1 MYQEELEYMMLEEQV
16 MKSLNEAY
24 EKHAHFELLDVDKLI
39 KKNKLREITNPIF
52 FVRDNIPTSDGLLSN
67 EIFGITKDQRAN
79 IFAYI
84 DLSEYFLHPLTYII
98 WNSIDKKLSEVV
110 NGTNTFIIDKDG
122 QFVEDE
128 NGDNGIKWL
137 KDNMD
142 KIKFKHTSS
151 SKRDIKIKFLEETK
165 DRMFIKQMLVIP
177 AYYRDINNTGGYVT
191 VGEINKIYNQLILAV
206 RSLKE
211 TADYGLNMSNATR
224 GRIQNIIVKLYQWF
238 TGTSN
243 DKEAGKGLSGKY
255 GIIRRS
261 VLSKTTDYG
270 TRLVLSAPELKVES
284 LDDMK
289 TNLDYTCIPL
299 ASLCSNLFPFIIFW
313 IRRYFEN
320 EFSILEYPIINK
332 KGEVERLKLKDP
344 LIEFSDTR
352 IKEEIERF
360 MKGFSNRFIPIK
372 IPLEDKSREIYMKI
386 KGYNNE
392 MYNSLKNNNTKDSES
407 FDQLTTSYDSLKDNA
422 KGEITPLFNRRL
434 TWCDLIFMACEEASK
449 DKHVI
454 ITRYPMD
461 SYFNQFPTKIRVS
474 STKETEPI
482 YVNNTFYRYYP
493 KIRDED
499 IGKDTSNKFI
509 DTLNLS
515 NLYLDA
521 IGGDYD
527 GDQVTAKVAFTK
539 EANEE
544 LSQYIQSK
552 KNYIDL
558 GAQNARKPHHEAI
571 QSLYSLTIHV
581 PGNNITK
588 EVKLGKL

>member
-1 MYQEELEYMMLEEQV
+1 MNYEELENFAIQ
-16 MKSLNEAY
+16 SLNEAA
-24 EKHAHFELLDVDKLI
+24 ERHAHFDLLDVDKLI

-84 DLSEYFLHPLTYII
+84 DLNEYFIHPLYYII
-98 WNSIDKKLSEVV
+98 WNSMDRKLSEIV
-110 NGTNTFIIDKDG
+110 NGTDTFIIDKDG
-122 QFVEDE
+122 QFVQDD

-137 KDNMD
+137 KANMD
-142 KIKFKHTSS
+142 KVKFKHTDS
-151 SKRDIKIKFLEETK
+151 SKRDTKIKFLEETK
-165 DRMFIKQMLVIP
+165 DKMFIKQMLVIP

-191 VGEINKIYNQLILAV
+191 VGEINKIYNQLILGV

-211 TADYGLNMSNATR
+211 TADYGLNMSNAVR
-224 GRIQNIIVKLYQWF
+224 GRIQNTIVKLYQWF
-238 TGTSN
+238 TGTSK

-255 GIIRRS
+255 GIIRQS

-270 TRLVLSAPELKVES
+270 TRLVLSAPELKVEN

-313 IRRYFEN
+313 IRRFFEN
-320 EFSILEYPIINK
+320 EFSTKDYPVRNK
-332 KGEVERLKLKDP
+332 KGEIEYLKVKDP

-360 MKGFSNRFIPIK
+360 MKGFSNRFIPIQV
-372 IPLEDKSREIYMKI
+372 PLEDEKRTVWMRFN
-386 KGYNNE
+386 GYSVDE
-392 MYNSLKNNNTKDSES
+392 YEALKNKDSG
-407 FDQLTTSYDSLKDNA
+407 DV
-422 KGEITPLFNRRL
+422 TPLFRRRL
-434 TWCDLIFMACEEASK
+434 TWCDLIYMACEEAAK
-449 DKHVI
+449 DKNVL

-461 SYFNQFPTKIRVS
+461 SYFNQFTTKIRVS
-474 STKETEPI
+474 STKETEPM
-482 YVNNTFYRYYP
+482 YVNNTFYKYYP
-493 KIRDED
+493 KIREED
-499 IGKDTSNKFI
+499 IGKDTSNKFM

-515 NLYLDA
+515 NLYLEA

-539 EANEE
+539 EANDE
-544 LSQYIQSK
+544 LEKFAQSK
-552 KNYIDL
+552 KNYINL
-558 GAQNARKPHHEAI
+558 GGKNARNPSKECI
-571 QSLYSLTIHV
+571 QALYSLTIHI

-588 EVKLGKL
+588 DVKLGKL

>member
-1 MYQEELEYMMLEEQV
+1 MIDKDLEQWAVE
-16 MKSLNEAY
+16 SLNEATQR
-24 EKHAHFELLDVDKLI
+24 HAHFDLLDVDKLI

-84 DLSEYFLHPLTYII
+84 DLSEYFLHPLYYII
-98 WNSIDKKLSEVV
+98 WNSMDKKLSEVI
-110 NGTNTFIIDKDG
+110 NGTDTFIIDKDG
-122 QFVEDE
+122 QFVQDD

-142 KIKFKHTSS
+142 KIKFKHTDSQ
-151 SKRDIKIKFLEETK
+151 KRDVKIKFLEETK
-165 DRMFIKQMLVIP
+165 DKMFIKQMLVIP

-211 TADYGLNMSNATR
+211 TADYGLNMSNAVR

-238 TGTSN
+238 TGTSK

-255 GIIRRS
+255 GIIRQS

-270 TRLVLSAPELKVES
+270 TRLVLSAPELKVEK
-284 LDDMK
+284 LEDMK
-289 TNLDYTCIPL
+289 TTLDYTCIPL

-313 IRRYFEN
+313 IRRFFEN
-320 EFSILEYPIINK
+320 EFSVKDYPVKNK
-332 KGEVERLKLKDP
+332 KGEIEYLKVKDP

-372 IPLEDKSREIYMKI
+372 VPLEDEKRTVWMRFN
-386 KGYNNE
+386 GYSIDE
-392 MYNSLKNNNTKDSES
+392 YESLKEGKEV
-407 FDQLTTSYDSLKDNA
+407 
-422 KGEITPLFNRRL
+422 TPLFNRRL
-434 TWCDLIFMACEEASK
+434 TWCDLIFMACEEISK
-449 DKHVI
+449 DKYVL

-461 SYFNQFPTKIRVS
+461 SYFNQFPSKIRVS
-474 STKETEPI
+474 STKETEPM
-482 YVNNTFYRYYP
+482 YVNNTFYKYYP
-493 KIRDED
+493 KIREED
-499 IGKDTSNKFI
+499 IGKDTSNKFM

-539 EANEE
+539 EANAE
-544 LSQYIQSK
+544 LAKFAQSK

-558 GAQNARKPHHEAI
+558 GGKNARASSKEAI
-571 QSLYSLTIHV
+571 QSLYSLTIHI

-588 EVKLGKL
+588 EVKMGKL